1 MKLSL
6 RLQKIADFVP
16 DGGIVADVGTDHG
29 HLPIYLVSL
38 HKNTGAIAMDVRPG
52 PLSRAEQA
60 ICQYRLQEQIEVR
73 LADGL
78 AALKPGEADTVVIAG
93 MGGALIQKILGEGK
107 HMWDSVGH
115 WILSPQSEIQETR
128 HWLENH
134 GFSIVKEEMLLDGG
148 KYYVIFDVVRG
159 SMHYEQEYEYAYGK
173 YLIDQKHPV
182 LKAYLEQ
189 EMQKIQNLTERLMRN
204 QEEMETA
211 RNIAGDSKKMETSR
225 SIASDS
231 GKMEALRS
239 IAGDSGKMETAE
251 NAIHMTG
258 NFDVKIARNLQRL
271 QELKQEWEQMRSCL
285 ATF

>member
-38 HKNTGAIAMDVRPG
+38 HKNTGAIAMDVRSG
-52 PLSRAEQA
+52 PLSRAKQA

-115 WILSPQSEIQETR
+115 WILSPQSEIYETR
-128 HWLENH
+128 HWLEYH
-134 GFSIVKEEMLLDGG
+134 GFSIVREEMLLDGG

-189 EMQKIQNLTERLMRN
+189 EMQKIQNLTGRLMRN
-204 QEEMETA
+204 QKEMEA
-211 RNIAGDSKKMETSR
+211 AKNMANDSAE
-225 SIASDS
+225 
-231 GKMEALRS
+231 MEA
-239 IAGDSGKMETAE
+239 AE
-251 NAIHMTG
+251 NTIRATG
-258 NFDVKIARNLQRL
+258 DFDVKIERNLQRL

-285 ATF
+285 ETF